1 MFNNLSLSNEE
12 IDKILIEFDG
22 EIKKASKINGKIDD
36 EVVQAVRI
44 ALYRKL
50 SKNRNEKK

>member
-1 MFNNLSLSNEE
+1 MFNNLSLKNEE
-12 IDKILIEFDG
+12 IDKILLDYEN
-22 EIKKASKINGKIDD
+22 EIKKASKINGIVDD

-50 SKNRNEKK
+50 SRNRDE